1 MPFDVRKILNDD
13 KEAKAYQKQ
22 LEERAAKRE
31 KQIQADAKAYEQWK
45 KKYSLEE
52 SMRNQHTEYKNML
65 TQYNQATPEEK
76 KELFNKLVELK
87 KSYEKS
93 AEDIKNITNNFA
105 KDYGAT
111 TDYDKWAKDYAKNNP
126 SADTAT
132 ATDSTEQGTQ
142 SPDKKED
149 GAAAYTNANAA
160 MNAMSNLTSSD
171 NAPDK
176 SDIHLDNQAAMHEQ
190 QAAKEGMNEQQERQI
205 ANRDYHG
212 EADKNAVAQAAI
224 KNQQTVQNMGAA
236 AGNAAAALNRQVG
249 ESDYNTHMQR
259 QDTARQKAVTNQ
271 REAEG
276 ARQTAERERA
286 GADTVRNEA
295 MQMRM
300 YNNEQAALSA
310 ASGRPTQQSETE
322 VTPAQT
328 ENNEAENEVPV
339 NNETPAE
346 DDNTKNGWTYNDVQN
361 AVNIIAE
368 GNGELTPVRV
378 NQLMSERGAG
388 DVNTER
394 SRLAPL
400 VDEMNNGNYQE
411 YVDWLTSSEVRNGN
425 VSPEE
430 NTNRIADRGT
440 TPLNPS
446 IISGVN
452 ERR

>member
-93 AEDIKNITNNFA
+93 AEDIKNITNDFA

-111 TDYDKWAKDYAKNNP
+111 TDYDKWAKDYAKDNP
-126 SADTAT
+126 SADN
-132 ATDSTEQGTQ
+132 TEQNAQ

-149 GAAAYTNANAA
+149 GVAAYTNANAA
-160 MNAMSNLTSSD
+160 MNAMSNLTSSN

-176 SDIHLDNQAAMHEQ
+176 SDVHLANQAKLHNQ
-190 QAAKEGMNEQQERQI
+190 QAAREAMYAQQEGQI
-205 ANRDYHG
+205 ATRDYRG

-259 QDTARQKAVTNQ
+259 QDEARQRARGGM
-271 REAEG
+271 REAYG
-276 ARQTAERERA
+276 ANQTAERERA

-322 VTPAQT
+322 APPAQT

-368 GNGELTPVRV
+368 GKGELTPDRV
-378 NQLMSERGAG
+378 NQHMLKRGAS

-411 YVDWLTSSEVRNGN
+411 YVDWLTSSEARNGN

-430 NTNRIADRGT
+430 NTRRIAERGT